1 MPEISR
7 FLGMVIAMFFADHSP
22 PHFHVRY
29 GDRKATVAIDPP
41 GVLSGSLPPRVLGL
55 VVEWATLHREE
66 LQADWDRARA
76 LSPLEPI
83 APLE

>member
-7 FLGMVIAMFFADHSP
+7 FLGMVVAMFYNDHAP

-29 GDRKATVAIDPP
+29 GEDKAALAITPP
-41 GVLSGSLPPRVLGL
+41 SVIEGSLPPRVLGL
-55 VVEWATLHREE
+55 VVEWATLHQAE
-66 LQADWDRARA
+66 LMADWERARTQQA
-76 LSPLEPI
+76 LLAI